1 MILTIENKIEK
12 LINRILYFAVVLTNS
27 CEDWIIDK
35 IDDQA
40 LAVGEYVGWG
50 TGTGTISKNNTTL
63 FNESSEARIL
73 ATRTQPRSD
82 QIQWVS
88 MHTAN
93 ATKTITE
100 AGLFTAITAGNLL
113 IHGDFGGI
121 GVNSGDKVEFTI
133 ILEIQ

>member
-1 MILTIENKIEK
+1 MILVIENKLQK
-12 LINRILYFAVVLTNS
+12 LINRFLYFAVVLTNA

-35 IDDQA
+35 IDGQTLNA
-40 LAVGEYVGWG
+40 GEYVGWG
-50 TGTGTISKNNTTL
+50 TGAGTIAKNNTTL
-63 FNESSEARIL
+63 FNESSEARIS

-113 IHGDFGGI
+113 IHGDFVGI

>member
-1 MILTIENKIEK
+1 MILTIENKLEK
-12 LINRILYFAVVLTNS
+12 FINQVLYFAVVLTNS

-35 IDDQA
+35 IDGQA
-40 LAVGEYVGWG
+40 LAPGEYVGWG
-50 TGTGTISKNNTTL
+50 TGTGTIAKNNTTL

-73 ATRTQPRSD
+73 ATRTQPVSD
-82 QIQWVS
+82 KIQWVS

-113 IHGDFGGI
+113 IHGDFAGI

-133 ILEIQ
+133 QLEIQ

>member
-1 MILTIENKIEK
+1 MILAVENKLEK
-12 LINRILYFAVVLTNS
+12 LINKVLFFAVVLTNS
-27 CEDWIIDK
+27 CEEWIIDK

-40 LAVGEYVGWG
+40 LNPGEYVGWG
-50 TGTGTISKNNTTL
+50 TGTGTMSKNNSTL

-73 ATRTQPRSD
+73 ATRSQPQSD

-113 IHGDFGGI
+113 IHGDFVGI
-121 GVNSGDKVEFTI
+121 GLNTGDKVEFTI

>member
-27 CEDWIIDK
+27 CEEWIIDK

-40 LAVGEYVGWG
+40 LALGEYVGWG
-50 TGTGTISKNNTTL
+50 TGVGTISKNNTTL
-63 FNESSEARIL
+63 FNESSEVRVL

-113 IHGDFGGI
+113 IHGDFAGI
-121 GVNSGDKVEFTI
+121 GLNSGDKVEFTI